1 MSSLKTVGS
10 RAQVMH
16 GNAKKTS
23 GGLIKKQLKYNKQG
37 KIVSKKASALAKK
50 NNRLVNAGYITR
62 KGVFGSGKMMKGG
75 VKSDLITVR
84 SEEDVVVYFDYTKFR
99 KTYAKKE
106 GLGGIKFFDYKDF
119 ILGEELIPDKIT
131 PGSTVFIVYD
141 PITVKIHAD
150 EDEQASYEIDFLK
163 FHKTRVEEII
173 NLQNIKFLPEL
184 NKINEDGN
192 DVSTHAIKPGSS
204 VFALPYFYTA
214 DNNEE
219 KIKDEKI
226 KEKKIKEKR
235 INEEKK
241 LFYACEKRQLVIAKT
256 MITSGN
262 VNVNARNTL
271 NETPLHITILNMP
284 ERDYGRRDFIKHQ
297 RNHMEKKKD
306 IVSLLLNAGA
316 DVMAVDNENNTPLY
330 LASLLGLDEVV
341 EILVKWLDDHM
352 DEYKGAVVVNETN
365 KSGKTPLSLAATAKN
380 DMSYHDP
387 NYAFNERFN
396 NVNKGLKDKENQDM
410 VRLLIEKGADIW
422 WVDRTK
428 NGNSTPLLHIVISKG
443 DLPIIKMLISEAVR
457 RGEVKEYVN
466 QVDKSK
472 NTPLHKAVGI
482 EYSDI
487 DFEFNNDEMPHISR
501 RIPEIIELLIQSGAD
516 KTKVNSDGHT
526 PYNAWAMSRSPENH
540 NIGDTVANLGI
551 NHSIKGTIEHLLK
564 GENDILGP
572 VYLNYSNS
580 MVPVSTLANQS
591 GVVVNKK
598 KKQKQTCGPRGCV
611 MMGGYK
617 RSK

>member
-1 MSSLKTVGS
+1 MN
-10 RAQVMH
+10 H
-16 GNAKKTS
+16 
-23 GGLIKKQLKYNKQG
+23 
-37 KIVSKKASALAKK
+37 
-50 NNRLVNAGYITR
+50 
-62 KGVFGSGKMMKGG
+62 
-75 VKSDLITVR
+75 DLITVHAT
-84 SEEDVVVYFDYTKFR
+84 EDVVVYFDKAKFH
-99 KTYAKKE
+99 KTYAKEE
-106 GLGGIKFFDYKDF
+106 GSGGIKFFDYKDF
-119 ILGEELIPDKIT
+119 ILGEKLIPDKIT
-131 PGSTVFIVYD
+131 PGSTVFIVYA
-141 PITVKIHAD
+141 PITVQTM
-150 EDEQASYEIDFLK
+150 EGGVSERVEYLK
-163 FHKTRVEEII
+163 FNKTRVEEII
-173 NLQNIKFLPEL
+173 HLQNIKFFPER
-184 NKINEDGN
+184 NNINEDGN

-219 KIKDEKI
+219 KK
-226 KEKKIKEKR
+226 
-235 INEEKK
+235 
-241 LFYACEKRQLVIAKT
+241 FFSACAKRQDVIVGN
-256 MITSGN
+256 MIKSGN

-284 ERDYGRRDFIKHQ
+284 ERDYGRRDFIEHQ

-306 IVSLLLNAGA
+306 IVSLLLNADA
-316 DVMAVDNENNTPLY
+316 DVMAVDNENNTPLL
-330 LASLLGLDEVV
+330 LASRLGLDEVV
-341 EILVKWLDDHM
+341 KILVKWLDDHM

-387 NYAFNERFN
+387 NDAFNKRFN
-396 NVNKGLKDKENQDM
+396 KVNKGLKDKENQGM

-422 WVDRTK
+422 WVDCTK

-443 DLPIIKMLISEAVR
+443 DLPIIKMLIREAVR
-457 RGEVKEYVN
+457 RGEVQEYVN

-487 DFEFNNDEMPHISR
+487 DFKFNNPEMPHISR

-516 KTKVNSDGHT
+516 KTRVNSYGHT
-526 PYNAWAMSRSPENH
+526 PYNAWAMSRSLENN
-540 NIGDTVANLGI
+540 NIDNNVDNLGI
-551 NHSIKGTIEHLLK
+551 NIENNSKINRSIRGTIEYLLK

-572 VYLNYSNS
+572 VYSTYSNN

-598 KKQKQTCGPRGCV
+598 KKQKQTCV
-611 MMGGYK
+611 VQGGYK